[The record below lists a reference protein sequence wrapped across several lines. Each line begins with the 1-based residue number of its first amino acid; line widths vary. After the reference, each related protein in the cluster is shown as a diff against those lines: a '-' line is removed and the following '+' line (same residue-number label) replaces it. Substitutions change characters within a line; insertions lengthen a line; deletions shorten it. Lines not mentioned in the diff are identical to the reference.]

1 MLDAGFVLE
10 MLDRFFGGPGVAP
23 GAIPN
28 EFSATAEM
36 MAARVVRQL
45 AAPLTIAWEP
55 LVRLGFEAGNV
66 EVNPAMLA
74 DLDADDAM
82 VVTRFGIAAG
92 DGEHRRL
99 DLVYPVAALK
109 PHTLSLTGKVHTKSA
124 EPEPEWRTGITRAV
138 MTVKFPVRSVL
149 AQPLIPPAR

>member
-1 MLDAGFVLE
+1 MRMSDWSSDVCSSEL
-10 MLDRFFGGPGVAP
+10 
-23 GAIPN
+23 
-28 EFSATAEM
+28 
-36 MAARVVRQL
+36 
-45 AAPLTIAWEP
+45 
-55 LVRLGFEAGNV
+55 
-66 EVNPAMLA
+66 
-74 DLDADDAM
+74 

-124 EPEPEWRTGITRAV
+124 EPEPEWRNGITRAV

-149 AQPLIPPAR
+149 AEPVISLARLMELKEGDVIPISFGPEVPVDRKSVVSGKSVSVRVALGGRRIIKKK

>member
-1 MLDAGFVLE
+1 
-10 MLDRFFGGPGVAP
+10 
-23 GAIPN
+23 
-28 EFSATAEM
+28 
-36 MAARVVRQL
+36 
-45 AAPLTIAWEP
+45 
-55 LVRLGFEAGNV
+55 
-66 EVNPAMLA
+66 MLA

-124 EPEPEWRTGITRAV
+124 EPEPDWRNGITRAV

-149 AQPLIPPAR
+149 AEPAISLARLMELTESDVIPIRSEETRVGAAWGSKG

>member
-1 MLDAGFVLE
+1 
-10 MLDRFFGGPGVAP
+10 
-23 GAIPN
+23 
-28 EFSATAEM
+28 M
-36 MAARVVRQL
+36 MAAGVVRQL

-55 LVRLGFEAGNV
+55 LGRLGFEAGNV

-124 EPEPEWRTGITRAV
+124 QPEPQWPHGITRAV
-138 MTVKFPVRSVL
+138 LTVQFPVRSVL
-149 AQPLIPPAR
+149 SQPLISLSRPIEPQN

>member
-1 MLDAGFVLE
+1 
-10 MLDRFFGGPGVAP
+10 
-23 GAIPN
+23 
-28 EFSATAEM
+28 
-36 MAARVVRQL
+36 
-45 AAPLTIAWEP
+45 
-55 LVRLGFEAGNV
+55 
-66 EVNPAMLA
+66 MLA

-124 EPEPEWRTGITRAV
+124 EPEPEWRNGIPRAV

-149 AQPLIPPAR
+149 AEPVISLARSSEEHTSELQSLMRISYAVLCLKQTNTLQ

>member
-1 MLDAGFVLE
+1 MRMSDWSSDVCSSEL
-10 MLDRFFGGPGVAP
+10 
-23 GAIPN
+23 
-28 EFSATAEM
+28 
-36 MAARVVRQL
+36 
-45 AAPLTIAWEP
+45 
-55 LVRLGFEAGNV
+55 
-66 EVNPAMLA
+66 
-74 DLDADDAM
+74 

-124 EPEPEWRTGITRAV
+124 EPEPEWRNGITRAV

-149 AQPLIPPAR
+149 AEPVISLARLMELKEGDVIPISFGPEVPVRSEERRVGKECVSTCRSRWSPDHYKKKNKKTMRNN

>member
-1 MLDAGFVLE
+1 
-10 MLDRFFGGPGVAP
+10 
-23 GAIPN
+23 
-28 EFSATAEM
+28 
-36 MAARVVRQL
+36 
-45 AAPLTIAWEP
+45 
-55 LVRLGFEAGNV
+55 
-66 EVNPAMLA
+66 MLA

-124 EPEPEWRTGITRAV
+124 EPEPEWRNGITRAV

-149 AQPLIPPAR
+149 AEPVISLARLMELKEGDVITIRFEIGRATVRTPVPHAQI

>member
-1 MLDAGFVLE
+1 
-10 MLDRFFGGPGVAP
+10 
-23 GAIPN
+23 
-28 EFSATAEM
+28 
-36 MAARVVRQL
+36 
-45 AAPLTIAWEP
+45 
-55 LVRLGFEAGNV
+55 
-66 EVNPAMLA
+66 MLA

-124 EPEPEWRTGITRAV
+124 EPEPEWRNGITRAV

-149 AQPLIPPAR
+149 AEPVISRSEARRVGKECVSTCRSRWSPCH